1 MLPEQD
7 DRLQQLKK
15 WLSEHLDS
23 RGIVVKRASE
33 DASFRRYFRVW
44 SGDTTYIAMDAPPNN
59 ENCVPFINIA
69 LRLEQHGLNVP
80 HIFQQDAA
88 QGFLLLSDLGNTS
101 YLSKLDAKTV
111 GVLYGDALAAL
122 LKMQAEVPAD
132 GLPPY
137 DDKLLRL
144 EMSLFVDW
152 FLLHHLKL
160 KLTPEHEAVI
170 ADTFNLLAAN
180 ALEQPRV
187 FVHRDYHS
195 RNLMVTS
202 GNNPGILD
210 FQDAMHGPV
219 TYDLVS
225 LLRDCYIAWPKV
237 QLEQWVTQHHEGLI
251 RAGLV
256 KASLPQFRQWFDWMG
271 MQRHLKAIGIFSRLR
286 YRDHKPGYIKDIPRT
301 MNYVFE
307 VCEQYPRLQA
317 FKELLD
323 RLLIRER
330 LSA

>member
-1 MLPEQD
+1 MLSDQD
-7 DRLQQLKK
+7 ERLQLLKK
-15 WLSEHLDS
+15 WLAVHLQPK
-23 RGIVVKRASE
+23 GLVVKRASE

-44 SGDTTYIAMDAPPNN
+44 SGDATYIAMDAPPQN
-59 ENCVPFINIA
+59 ENCVPFINVA
-69 LRLEQHGLNVP
+69 RRLESHGLNVP
-80 HIFQQDAA
+80 HIFQQDTA
-88 QGFLLLSDLGNTS
+88 QGFLLLGDLGSVS

-111 GVLYGDALAAL
+111 NALYGDALAAL
-122 LKMQAEVPAD
+122 LKMQTQVPAED
-132 GLPPY
+132 LPPY
-137 DDKLLRL
+137 DDKLLRF

-152 FLLHHLKL
+152 FLAQHLKL
-160 KLTPEHEAVI
+160 KLAPEHERVL
-170 ADTFNLLAAN
+170 ADTFGLLAQS

-195 RNLMVTS
+195 RNLMVTTE
-202 GNNPGILD
+202 NNPGILD

-237 QLEQWVTQHHEGLI
+237 QVEQWLERHHEELM

-256 KASLPQFRQWFDWMG
+256 QADLSQFRRWFDWMG
-271 MQRHLKAIGIFSRLR
+271 MQRHLKAIGIFARLN
-286 YRDHKPGYIKDIPRT
+286 YRDRKPGYIKDIPRT
-301 MNYVFE
+301 INYVFE
-307 VCEQYPRLQA
+307 VCEQYPQLAPFR
-317 FKELLD
+317 EMLD

>member
-1 MLPEQD
+1 MLSDQD
-7 DRLQQLKK
+7 ERLQLLKK
-15 WLSEHLDS
+15 WLAIHLDP
-23 RGIVVKRASE
+23 RGLVVKRASE

-44 SGDTTYIAMDAPPNN
+44 SGDATYIAMDAPPAN
-59 ENCVPFINIA
+59 ENCVPFISVA
-69 LRLEQHGLNVP
+69 RRLESHGLNVP
-80 HIFQQDAA
+80 HIFQEDTQ
-88 QGFLLLSDLGNTS
+88 QGFLLLSDLGNVS

-111 GVLYGDALAAL
+111 NDLYGDALATL
-122 LKMQAEVPAD
+122 LKMQAEVPAE

-137 DDKLLRL
+137 DDKLLRF

-152 FLLHHLKL
+152 FLLQHLKL
-160 KLTPEHEAVI
+160 KLAPEQEKII
-170 ADTFNLLAAN
+170 ADTFGQLAAS

-195 RNLMVTS
+195 RNLMVTPER
-202 GNNPGILD
+202 NPGILD
-210 FQDAMHGPV
+210 FQDAMDGPV

-237 QLEQWVTQHHEGLI
+237 QIEQWVTGYHDELA
-251 RAGLV
+251 RAGRIQ
-256 KASLPQFRQWFDWMG
+256 ADLPRFRRWFDWMG
-271 MQRHLKAIGIFSRLR
+271 MQRHLKATGIFSRLR
-286 YRDHKPGYIKDIPRT
+286 YRDRKPGYMKDIPRT

-307 VCEQYPRLQA
+307 VCEQYPELQP
-317 FKELLD
+317 FRELLD